1 LTDLSPNAD
10 IARQQREIHAQAAVW
25 ITDLHGPDR
34 NPDLE
39 AAVRRWIAEDPRHA
53 AAFELAT
60 DAWQRSGNP
69 PLSLIAASGTTS
81 ATGSPSRRSAA
92 RVGYP
97 LAGAAALAL
106 TLAATFYALA
116 DPTLSTGA
124 GEQKTIDLADGTQV
138 TLNANTRL
146 TVNFTAATR
155 TLTFDKGE
163 ALFTVAHD
171 TKRPFAVIVGHR
183 KVLALGTSFDVRRDD
198 RRSDDFTVTLI
209 DGRIAVESAT
219 APLVTPI
226 SITAPN
232 GTLLI
237 PGQRLRVTEH
247 APNVLDSPPIE
258 KVTAWQRGQL
268 IFDDTSL
275 RAAADEFNR
284 YGKRRIV
291 ISPHVSD
298 TIRVGG
304 VFRLSDPHSF
314 AAAMANAHRLRII
327 ETSDEITLNPP

>member
-1 LTDLSPNAD
+1 LTDLSANAD

-34 NPDLE
+34 NPELE

-69 PLSLIAASGTTS
+69 PLSLIAAAGATS
-81 ATGSPSRRSAA
+81 ASSWPSRRTVA
-92 RVGYP
+92 RAGYT
-97 LAGAAALAL
+97 LAGAATLAAV
-106 TLAATFYALA
+106 LAATFYALG

-146 TVNFTAATR
+146 IVNFTGAAR

-163 ALFTVAHD
+163 ALFTVARD
-171 TKRPFAVIVGHR
+171 TRRPFVVIIGQR
-183 KVLALGTSFDVRRDD
+183 KVLALGTSFDVRRND

-209 DGRIAVESAT
+209 DGRVAIESVA
-219 APLVTPI
+219 APLTTPI
-226 SITAPN
+226 SIAAPN
-232 GTLLI
+232 GTLLK

-247 APNVLDSPPIE
+247 SPSVLDSPPIE

-275 RAAADEFNR
+275 RDAADEFNR
-284 YGKRRIV
+284 YGKRKV
-291 ISPHVSD
+291 IIHPAVSNA
-298 TIRVGG
+298 IRVGG

-314 AAAMANAHRLRII
+314 AAAMANAHQLRVI
-327 ETSDEITLNPP
+327 ETSDEIILNPP